1 MRLNKIEDM
10 ETTLK
15 KQVKFRL
22 DSDLLE
28 TLRSAAER
36 EHQSLSNF
44 VEALL
49 MEVMYIEPNEETKAT
64 IEEAR
69 SGKVPQ

>member
-1 MRLNKIEDM
+1 M

-49 MEVMYIEPNEETKAT
+49 MEVMYIETNEDTKAT